1 MARNEQSKEIDI
13 ELGEETAL
21 GEYANLC
28 IISHST
34 SEFVLDFIRMMPGVP
49 KAKVRSRVILTPEH
63 AKRLL
68 LSLKENIERYET
80 VLGPIPL
87 PEQQSEETKIAMS
100 LINGEA

>member
-1 MARNEQSKEIDI
+1 MAQHERSKEIDI
-13 ELGEETAL
+13 ELGEETAM

-49 KAKVRSRVILTPEH
+49 KAKVQSRLILAPEH

-68 LSLKENIERYET
+68 LSLKENIERYEA
-80 VLGPIPL
+80 VPCIRL
-87 PEQQSEETKIAMS
+87 PEPQSEEAKIAMS